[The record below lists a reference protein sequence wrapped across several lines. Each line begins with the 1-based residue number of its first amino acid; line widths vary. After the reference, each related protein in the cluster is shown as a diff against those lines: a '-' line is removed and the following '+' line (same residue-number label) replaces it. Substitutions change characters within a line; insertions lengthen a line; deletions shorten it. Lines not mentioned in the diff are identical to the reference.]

1 VSGINCYSIRRL
13 CPLRSTIQVAQDE
26 AARALSY
33 DGINWQ
39 IQVLSEWSQNRWG
52 SLNADDRGGGSY
64 ALYAVWSAGEGIA
77 FLPRNPM
84 MSRAEMEAASAELLR
99 ILPSLDVPF
108 PPGDPYELWWLD
120 TRDEPLA
127 LLASAV
133 NRLDLA
139 GGVIP
144 RWRALS
150 DSEVSYGPV
159 GASHERL
166 KLEQRVRAAAGGP
179 SRVQWFRRDE
189 AGRGVPIEGSG
200 PLHCPG
206 GLGPEHF
213 PVLPLR
219 EHWQDPV
226 TATLVRDY
234 LDWMAPVLLTQGGF
248 PAQTRLRLET
258 AARRRVLEVDN
269 LYRLYPDVV
278 DEDNLKA
285 ALVEAALRKRA

>member
-1 VSGINCYSIRRL
+1 MSGISCYSIRRL

-26 AARALSY
+26 TARALSY
-33 DGINWQ
+33 DGVNWQ

-52 SLNADDRGGGSY
+52 SLNAGDRGGGSY

-84 MSRAEMEAASAELLR
+84 LSRAEMEAASAELLR

-144 RWRALS
+144 RWRALP
-150 DSEVSYGPV
+150 DSEVSYGPA

-166 KLEQRVRAAAGGP
+166 QLEQRVRAAAGGP
-179 SRVQWFRRDE
+179 SRAQWFRRDE
-189 AGRGVPIEGSG
+189 SGRGVPIEGGG

-206 GLGPEHF
+206 GLGPEQF

-219 EHWQDPV
+219 ERWDDPV

-234 LDWMAPVLLTQGGF
+234 LEWMAPVLLTQGGF
-248 PAQTRLRLET
+248 PEQTRLRLET
-258 AARRRVLEVDN
+258 AARRRVLEVDT